1 MAELIGIDALVAVEI
16 PEQRQLLGSGE
27 RVFPLTLSPKEK
39 SMSAAQLA
47 QWTKD
52 NDAQLRHLAMLH
64 GAVLLRGCDISTA
77 DEFGAVAGALHCE
90 RYEYIGGAALRNEVV
105 PGLVYSQ

>member
-27 RVFPLTLSPKEK
+27 RAFPLTLPPKEK

-52 NDAQLRHLAMLH
+52 NDA
-64 GAVLLRGCDISTA
+64 
-77 DEFGAVAGALHCE
+77 
-90 RYEYIGGAALRNEVV
+90 
-105 PGLVYSQ
+105 